1 VVCPRQEF
9 LKWHA
14 RECLLG
20 QCEHCGV
27 ENLLIYPIEEDA
39 LSIHPISWKHFSLEE
54 IVIKKGEENKKLKL
68 VYKSM
73 FPLGSLII

>member
-1 VVCPRQEF
+1 VVCPCQEF

-27 ENLLIYPIEEDA
+27 ENLLIYPI
-39 LSIHPISWKHFSLEE
+39 SWKHFSLEE
-54 IVIKKGEENKKLKL
+54 IVTKKGEENKELKL

-73 FPLGSLII
+73 SPLGSLII